1 MNNDTLN
8 RIISN
13 MVTLQGKYRREYRAL
28 MFRALSPYER
38 AAVTQAIRARSSES
52 KRAVVRLNWN

>member
-13 MVTLQGKYRREYRAL
+13 MVTLQGKAKREYKQL
-28 MFRALSPYER
+28 CFKTLSVYER
-38 AAVTQAIRARSSES
+38 AAVHQAIRARQQDDVI
-52 KRAVVRLNWN
+52 KQLNWN

>member
-13 MVTLQGKYRREYRAL
+13 MVTLQGKAKREYQQL
-28 MFRALSPYER
+28 CFKTLSVYER
-38 AAVTQAIRARSSES
+38 AAVHQAIRARQQDDVI
-52 KRAVVRLNWN
+52 KQLNWN

>member
-13 MVTLQGKYRREYRAL
+13 MVTLQGAAAKREYQQL
-28 MFRALSPYER
+28 CFRTLSVYER
-38 AAVTQAIRARSSES
+38 AAVNQAIRQRTNEA
-52 KRAVVRLNWN
+52 KIVKLNWN

>member
-13 MVTLQGKYRREYRAL
+13 MVTLQGKYRREYKQL
-28 MFRALSPYER
+28 VFRTLSVYER
-38 AAVTQAIRARSSES
+38 AAVNQAIRARTNEA
-52 KRAVVRLNWN
+52 KIVKLNWN

>member
-13 MVTLQGKYRREYRAL
+13 MVTLQGKAKREYQQL
-28 MFRALSPYER
+28 CFKTLSVYER
-38 AAVTQAIRARSSES
+38 AAVNQAIRQRTNEA
-52 KRAVVRLNWN
+52 KIVKLNWN